1 MARLVP
7 LPDTSSGDS
16 DDIWANPDS
25 VQRGSIAHLAVQG
38 VGLNVPGPAS
48 PEIMSPRRGV
58 HPPCIPNLV
67 AVTSTGKGTGPP
79 CKPGTD
85 HPFVTVTMALPCIV
99 CEI

>member
-48 PEIMSPRRGV
+48 PEIMSPRR
-58 HPPCIPNLV
+58 
-67 AVTSTGKGTGPP
+67 SRGPP
-79 CKPGTD
+79 SVYSEPGDGNFNGERHGTAVQAGQRN
-85 HPFVTVTMALPCIV
+85 PVRYTTI
-99 CEI
+99 